1 MHLSGINFAHC
12 RFALVLGL
20 LGFMI
25 NLLPIPLFANI
36 HLILGNVTI
45 VIVAI
50 LLGPW
55 YALITALLSATG
67 LVLVWSTPYAYI
79 LFSLEA
85 IILGFARLKDI
96 RILYASALY
105 WVFIGMPVFGLF
117 ALYFTDLPTDHIHFT
132 TMKQAVNGILYAALA
147 ELCVVTIPFLWRFKG
162 KLTNST
168 RRLFSSRL
176 NYLFILMITVCLLI
190 SSLIFNRL
198 FVDKQQL
205 LINRNI
211 QDIATVLAHSI
222 ENYLDDSE
230 EALVNTAQFLSQS
243 NPLNWQNIL
252 SKEHDNRPRFVTMLI
267 ANPQGTLVNASIKT
281 QMLSF
286 NLDEKNVLQ
295 AATPYLMPNLAPPKT
310 VMTPAQL
317 HPNLSNDVIVGLST
331 PIFATPNA
339 HDATNNITENS
350 DAQIIGILESHL
362 DLSHI
367 SKIDEQDLHDTEQGI
382 ILVDDTNKILYA
394 SQHLHLTPLSPFTF
408 SKGNKDYKTLM
419 PLMNINKN
427 SKAHSVPEY
436 VYTEHALSNGWH
448 IYVIKPFAP
457 LLASAEQQYISTFLA
472 LLGSLL
478 AVFFLSKATSRLLT
492 EPLSYLANHFRYSSH
507 EKFNHDCLND
517 DTPAEVY
524 SLYESLEANQNA
536 LLAHQAELAQKVQQ
550 RTQELEDANAKLK
563 LLAERDPLTQ
573 LYNRRYSE
581 TQFQRI
587 QKMCVRSK
595 ATIAVAIMDLDFFKK
610 VNDSYGHLG
619 GDECLKVMASTLSQH
634 FKRET
639 DLVARYGGEEF
650 LLILPIED
658 KQNVEQHLN
667 DFRLKLAEIDIIN
680 PTDQTRFNVSVSIGA
695 VFADANLSEDLDVWI
710 KQADDNLYLAKHQ
723 GRNRVI
729 CTQGTQP

>member
-1 MHLSGINFAHC
+1 MYLSGINFAHC

-20 LGFMI
+20 LGFVV

-36 HLILGNVTI
+36 HLILGNVAI

-67 LVLVWSTPYAYI
+67 LVLVWSNPYAYI

-105 WVFIGMPVFGLF
+105 WFFIGMPLFGLF
-117 ALYFTDLPTDHIHFT
+117 ALYFTDLPTNHIHFT

-162 KLTNST
+162 KLTNNR
-168 RRLFSSRL
+168 RRLFGSSL
-176 NYLFILMITVCLLI
+176 NYLFIVIITVCLLI
-190 SSLIFNRL
+190 SSLLFNRL

-211 QDIATVLAHSI
+211 QDTATLLAHSV
-222 ENYLDDSE
+222 ENYLDGSK
-230 EALVNTAQFLSQS
+230 EALINTAQFLSQS
-243 NPLNWQNIL
+243 NPLNWQDVL

-267 ANPQGTLVNASIKT
+267 ANPQGTLVAASVKT
-281 QMLSF
+281 QMSSL
-286 NLDEKNVLQ
+286 NLDEKYVLQ
-295 AATPYLMPNLAPPKT
+295 AATPYLAPSLAAPRT
-310 VMTPAQL
+310 VITPAQL
-317 HPNLSNDVIVGLST
+317 HPNLSGDVIVGIST
-331 PIFATPNA
+331 PIFAEKTA
-339 HDATNNITENS
+339 HNTASNVTTHIDAN
-350 DAQIIGILESHL
+350 IIGILESHL
-362 DLSHI
+362 DLSYI
-367 SKIDEQDLHDTEQGI
+367 SKIDEQDLHDSGQAI
-382 ILVDDTNKILYA
+382 ILVDDKHNILYA
-394 SQHLHLTPLSPFTF
+394 SQQLQLMPLSLFTF
-408 SKGNKDYKTLM
+408 SEGNKEYKTLM
-419 PLMNINKN
+419 PLMNINKG
-427 SKAHSVPEY
+427 SETKSIPEY
-436 VYTEHALSNGWH
+436 VYTQRPLNNGWH

-478 AVFFLSKATSRLLT
+478 VVFFLSKATSRLLT
-492 EPLSYLANHFRYSSH
+492 EPLSYLANHFRHSSH
-507 EKFNHDCLND
+507 EKFKHDCLND

-524 SLYESLEANQNA
+524 SLYESLEANQIA
-536 LLAHQAELAQKVQQ
+536 LLAHQAELEQKVQQ
-550 RTQELEDANAKLK
+550 RTQELENANAKLK
-563 LLAERDPLTQ
+563 LLAERDPLTH

-581 TQFQRI
+581 SQFQRI
-587 QKMCVRSK
+587 QKMCARSR

-610 VNDSYGHLG
+610 VNDNHGHLG
-619 GDECLKVMASTLSQH
+619 GDECLKVMAAALSQH

-658 KQNVEQHLN
+658 RQNVEQHLN
-667 DFRLKLAEIDIIN
+667 DFRLKLAQIDITN
-680 PTDQTRFNVSVSIGA
+680 PTDQTTFNVSVSIGA

-710 KQADDNLYLAKHQ
+710 KQADDNLYLAKAQ
-723 GRNRVI
+723 GRNRVV
-729 CTQGTQP
+729 CTQGA